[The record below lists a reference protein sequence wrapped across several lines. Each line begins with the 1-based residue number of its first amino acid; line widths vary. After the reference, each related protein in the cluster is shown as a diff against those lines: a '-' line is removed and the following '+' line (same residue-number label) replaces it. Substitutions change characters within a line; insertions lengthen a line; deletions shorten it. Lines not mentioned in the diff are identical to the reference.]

1 MALKDEDTLLKR
13 KKELD
18 EAMEK
23 LGLSFDIEEENEEDV
38 LAEQFTMDEAAMSDM
53 MQNKK

>member
-38 LAEQFTMDEAAMSDM
+38 LAEQFTMDDAAMSDILED
-53 MQNKK
+53 KK